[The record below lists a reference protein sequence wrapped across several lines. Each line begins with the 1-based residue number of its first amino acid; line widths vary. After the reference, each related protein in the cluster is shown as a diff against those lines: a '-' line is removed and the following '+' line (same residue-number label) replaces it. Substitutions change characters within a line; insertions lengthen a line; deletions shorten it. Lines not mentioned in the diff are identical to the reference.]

1 MTNCINCGAP
11 MSGHK
16 CAYCGTEYAGNQI
29 VADFNKNDCT
39 GTLNIGGN
47 EYQVYLGKMEAESLF
62 GGCGRDIMGNLL
74 YDKVRLIHTF
84 TLIEI

>member
-11 MSGHK
+11 LSGHK

-29 VADFNKNDCT
+29 VADFNRNDCT

-47 EYQVYLGKMEAESLF
+47 EYRVYLSRMEAESIS
-62 GGCGRDIMGNLL
+62 GGGGRDLMGNF
-74 YDKVRLIHTF
+74 YRDKGRLIHTF